1 MDGGKVKKPPCGGYS
16 PPISKNKFLF
26 FYQISKWN
34 FFIFD
39 FYFCRLLPWRVP
51 FRSWF
56 RSRFFGRCLPQL
68 PRSSLSS
75 AAASLSLILPGF
87 FYCVL
92 VRCCR
97 FYALMLAIICLL
109 LLGLPLGLLVPSWGV
124 LAPGVYLLPW
134 AYISRGLLL
143 PGGFSLHSL
152 QLHCSPISNAA
163 PHRGHIL

>member
-109 LLGLPLGLLVPSWGV
+109 LPGLPLGLLVPSWGC
-124 LAPGVYLLPW
+124 LLLGCICCLGAFPSAPGSALASLAAAFRSFLDLLCHLLPL
-134 AYISRGLLL
+134 R
-143 PGGFSLHSL
+143 SL
-152 QLHCSPISNAA
+152 
-163 PHRGHIL
+163 